1 MAIPTPELSHI
12 YEAKDGLEE
21 TESIMAAMLNNHRM
35 MKAAALRQ
43 RDMLI
48 DKKAKLVADANAEH
62 TIPYATQQA
71 RLHLIQLTSMSISWL
86 EQHVVVLDNAI
97 RLLTNP
103 PSCPRPHRYDESPT
117 DDEI

>member
-1 MAIPTPELSHI
+1 MAIPTPALSHI
-12 YEAKDGLEE
+12 YEAKDGLAE
-21 TESIMAAMLNNHRM
+21 TDSIMAAMLNNHRM

-43 RDMLI
+43 RDMLTE
-48 DKKAKLVADANAEH
+48 KKAKLVADAIAET
-62 TIPYATQQA
+62 TIPYATQQV
-71 RLHLIQLTSMSISWL
+71 RLQLIQLTSMSISWL

-103 PSCPRPHRYDESPT
+103 PRCPRPHRYDESPT